1 MSMRRDRTVILGAG
15 LCGLS
20 AAYHLEEKAETDHL
34 ILEQAHEVG
43 GLARTETYEGFSFDH
58 SIHILYSRDPYA
70 IDLICGKLLQGNLV
84 RQTRHSFCYTAG
96 VYTEYPYQMNNY
108 GLPPAIIA
116 KNLMGLIEASQAS
129 GRNGPPRQFEEWIY
143 ETYGRGIAEHFMIP
157 YNRRQWAWDLQD
169 MNYDWIADRVP
180 LPELRD
186 VLLGA
191 MQPPEKKVGPNQEF
205 WYPLEGGIQA
215 LPRAFL
221 RYIPPERLLLGAT
234 VVTVD
239 SVRREISLAD
249 GRRVPYDR
257 LISTIP
263 LPALVKLLAEAAPPE
278 IRQCARGL
286 KYNAVHT
293 VNIGLDGTELGGKQK
308 MHWVYLP
315 EEDTIFHRMSF
326 PGNFSP
332 WMVPRGCTSIQVEI
346 SESVY
351 RPRDRAALVQASLQ
365 GLVRTG
371 ILSSDEARPVS
382 QGGRVRVARMLTL
395 DPAYII
401 YDLKHRENTQAIKD
415 YLEPLDISSN
425 GRFGEWEYFNMDH
438 AILSGRKAAW
448 NTFSGSR
455 A

>member
-1 MSMRRDRTVILGAG
+1 MHRDRTVILGAG

-20 AAYHLEEKAETDHL
+20 AAYHLEEKAETGHL
-34 ILEQAHEVG
+34 VVEQAPEAG
-43 GLARTETYEGFSFDH
+43 GLARTETYDGFSFDH
-58 SIHILYSRDPYA
+58 SIHVLYSRDPYA

-84 RQTRHSFCYTAG
+84 RQTRRSFCYTAG
-96 VYTEYPYQMNNY
+96 VFTEYPYQLNNY
-108 GLPPAIIA
+108 GLPPAIITD
-116 KNLMGLIEASQAS
+116 NILGLIEAHQAFS
-129 GRNGPPRQFEEWIY
+129 RNGPPRQFEAWIY
-143 ETYGRGIAEHFMIP
+143 QTYGRGIAEHFMIP

-169 MNYDWIADRVP
+169 MNFDWIADRVP

-191 MQPPEKKVGPNQEF
+191 LQPPEKKVGPNQEF
-205 WYPLEGGIQA
+205 WYPLEGGIHA

-221 RYIPPERLLLGAT
+221 RYIPPERLLLNAA
-234 VVTVD
+234 VSAVD
-239 SVRREISLAD
+239 SVRREIILAD
-249 GRRVPYDR
+249 GRRIQYDQ

-263 LPALVKLLAEAAPPE
+263 LPALVKLLGEAVPPQ

-293 VNIGLDGTELGGKQK
+293 VNIGLAGTELGNKQN
-308 MHWVYLP
+308 MHWVYFP
-315 EEDTIFHRMSF
+315 EEETIFHRMSF

-351 RPRDRAALVQASLQ
+351 RPRKRAALVQASLE

-371 ILSSDEARPVS
+371 ILSSDDARPIS
-382 QGGRVRVARMLTL
+382 QGGRLRVATMLTL

-415 YLEPLDISSN
+415 YLTPLDISSI

-438 AILSGRKAAW
+438 AILSGRTAVW
-448 NTFSGSR
+448 NTLSESR
-455 A
+455 T